1 MIKVE
6 GYKAFRG
13 IMRIVPKRLGYEP
26 FEIKSDWL
34 YKPDADCW
42 YDGSSSYP
50 ASVCEIVEDLTE
62 K

>member
-13 IMRIVPKRLGYEP
+13 IMRIVPKRLGFEPYEI
-26 FEIKSDWL
+26 ESDWL
-34 YKPDADCW
+34 YKPETDCW
-42 YDGSSSYP
+42 YDGISSYP
-50 ASVCEIVEDLTE
+50 ASICEVLEDYT